1 MSNSEHSI
9 EAELATLDKLMDQ
22 TTSTS
27 LLNTPETM
35 DNLTSTPVQPV
46 PKKRKVNLSGNERS
60 FTTEMDQAFA
70 DFNQTVAEIYRK
82 HDMTSQA
89 AWNASKRIMI
99 LRQKLDT
106 KTEVDKL
113 V

>member
-1 MSNSEHSI
+1 MSNSEDSI

-22 TTSTS
+22 TTNTS

-46 PKKRKVNLSGNERS
+46 PKKRKVNLPGNERG

-70 DFNQTVAEIYRK
+70 DFNQAVAEIYRK
-82 HDMTSQA
+82 HNMTSQA

-99 LRQKLDT
+99 MRQKLGT
-106 KTEVDKL
+106 NNEKDKL
-113 V
+113 L